1 VTDRISGE
9 MMGNYF
15 DEMWEEAISYI
26 KGGAMGA
33 QRLLG
38 FKGFEGLTKIEYL
51 GFHVTDSK

>member
-15 DEMWEEAISYI
+15 DEIWEEAIPYI
-26 KGGAMGA
+26 NGSAMGA

-38 FKGFEGLTKIEYL
+38 SKGFEGLTEIEYL
-51 GFHVTDSK
+51 GFHVIDSK